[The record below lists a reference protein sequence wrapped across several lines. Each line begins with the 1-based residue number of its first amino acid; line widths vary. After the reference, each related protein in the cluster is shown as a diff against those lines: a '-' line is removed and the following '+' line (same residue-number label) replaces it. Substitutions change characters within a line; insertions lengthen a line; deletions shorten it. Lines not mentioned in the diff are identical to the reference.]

1 MERTSSAAGNPGDL
15 GPENDVAELADSA
28 TAQEEYIRRE
38 RVYREL
44 AERQTRLYRLLA
56 NLRVLVAI
64 IAGFLVFLASGGDR
78 LAAYLALVP
87 IIAFV
92 VLVLWQ
98 NERVNRLRRRS
109 ERAAEFYARGRARL
123 EDRWMGAGQPGT
135 QYLDENHPYSLD
147 LDLFGKGSLFELLC
161 SARTRSGEDTLADW
175 LRAPASAET
184 ICARQD
190 ALKDLAPRLDLREQ
204 IALLGADVP
213 AGVDLHALIEWGSAP
228 VLLVSPWARFA
239 AVILAGLSLLA
250 LVGWITEI
258 TGSLPFL
265 VVLLVESGYALWL
278 RPRVKQVIGPVERRA
293 QDLALFAGILARLES
308 ENFTTPQLRK
318 MRAAL
323 DTQGLPPSRRMAELA
338 RLVDWLNARR
348 NQLFIPVALI
358 TLWTTRYAFA
368 LERWRAL
375 AGPAIR
381 HWLAAV
387 AEFEALSS
395 LAAYSYENPRDPFPE
410 VVSGNAFFDGE
421 SLGHPLI
428 AADRCVRNDLRLG
441 EGMSVLVVS
450 GSNMSG
456 KSTMLRT
463 AGINAVM
470 ALAGAPV
477 RATRLRISPLAI
489 GATLR
494 IQDSLQAGR
503 SRFYAEITRVR
514 LLIEL
519 AKHEPPLLFLLDEF
533 LQGTNSNDRR
543 VGAEAVVRSLVEHG
557 AIGLI
562 TTHDLAL
569 AEIADLLAPRAAN
582 VHFEDSFDNGTMT
595 FDYHMRPGI
604 VKKSNALALMR
615 AVGIN
620 V

>member
-1 MERTSSAAGNPGDL
+1 MKRTSSAAGNPGDH
-15 GPENDVAELADSA
+15 GPEDDVAELADGA
-28 TAQEEYIRRE
+28 PAQEEYTRRE

-44 AERQTRLYRLLA
+44 AERQARLYRILA
-56 NLRVLVAI
+56 NLRVLVVI
-64 IAGFLVFLASGGDR
+64 IAGFLIWGASSGDR
-78 LAAYLALVP
+78 LAAYLVLVP
-87 IIAFV
+87 IVVFV

-98 NERVNRLRRRS
+98 NERVSRICQRA

-123 EDRWMGAGQPGT
+123 EDRWIGTGQPGT
-135 QYLDENHPYSLD
+135 HYLDENHPNALD

-161 SARTRSGEDTLADW
+161 TARTRSGEDALADW
-175 LRAPASAET
+175 LCAPASAET
-184 ICARQD
+184 ICARQV

-204 IALLGADVP
+204 IALLGTDVP
-213 AGVDLHALIEWGSAP
+213 AGVDLQALTDWGSAP
-228 VLLVSPWARFA
+228 LVLVSPWARLA
-239 AVILAGLSLLA
+239 AVILAGLALLT
-250 LVGWITEI
+250 LVGWITE
-258 TGSLPFL
+258 TAGSLPFL
-265 VVLLVESGYALWL
+265 VVLLVEGGFALWL
-278 RPRVKQVIGPVERRA
+278 RQRVKQVIDPVERRA

-308 ENFTTPQLRK
+308 EDFKAPQLRQL
-318 MRAAL
+318 REAL

-338 RLVDWLNARR
+338 GLIDWLNARR
-348 NQLFIPVALI
+348 NQLFVPIALI

-387 AEFEALSS
+387 AEFEALGS

-410 VVSGNAFFDGE
+410 VISGKAFFDGE
-421 SLGHPLI
+421 RLGHPLI
-428 AADRCVRNDLRLG
+428 PDARCVRNDLRLG
-441 EGMSVLVVS
+441 DELSVLVVS

-463 AGINAVM
+463 VGINAVM

-477 RATRLRISPLAI
+477 RAARLRMSPLVI

-514 LLIEL
+514 QLIEL
-519 AKHEPPLLFLLDEF
+519 AKGEPPLLFLLDEF